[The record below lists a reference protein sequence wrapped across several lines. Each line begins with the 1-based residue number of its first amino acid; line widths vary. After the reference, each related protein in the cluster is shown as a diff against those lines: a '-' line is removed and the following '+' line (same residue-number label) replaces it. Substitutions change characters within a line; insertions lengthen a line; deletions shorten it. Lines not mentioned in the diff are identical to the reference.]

1 MINHLEERERNSEVT
16 IQTMDKELTLKQQA
30 IEMHK
35 NKALES
41 VQSVQEWQLK
51 VNDLQGRVENAES
64 ALKGKVEECEKESMA
79 AKRWERERERERESE
94 SGVIF
99 DFRCQEEVGVL
110 KRKLDK
116 YKSREWMASSDEVLL
131 EEIKT
136 YKVRIDSLSLSL
148 SHHTPIFM

>member
-64 ALKGKVEECEKESMA
+64 ALRGKVEECEKESMA
-79 AKRWERERERERESE
+79 AKR
-94 SGVIF
+94 
-99 DFRCQEEVGVL
+99 
-110 KRKLDK
+110 
-116 YKSREWMASSDEVLL
+116 
-131 EEIKT
+131 
-136 YKVRIDSLSLSL
+136 
-148 SHHTPIFM
+148 